1 MSQNSQPGRH
11 RIHTPHRTPAARC
24 WWQAAPK
31 PGPAGK
37 RMTAVAV
44 AGFLLVGVGASTA
57 ALNNGGTADPQAAAA
72 NDAAVAAPS
81 NATLSFTRTAV
92 KSSAAPTATP
102 NVGAAAS
109 DVQVLGANGGAVN
122 DPAGAQAYA
131 AATLASFGW
140 GQDQMACL
148 LPLWNQESDWTTT
161 AENPSS
167 LAYGIVQ
174 SLPAEKMDSA
184 GNDWKN
190 NYQTQIKWGLNYIK
204 DRYGSPC
211 GAWDHETAMN
221 WY

>member
-1 MSQNSQPGRH
+1 MSQKSQHGRR
-11 RIHTPHRTPAARC
+11 RIETLRGTSAARR
-24 WWQAAPK
+24 WWEAAPK
-31 PGPAGK
+31 PGPAGR
-37 RMTAVAV
+37 RMTAVAI
-44 AGFLLVGVGASTA
+44 AGFLLVGVGASNA
-57 ALNNGGTADPQAAAA
+57 ALNNGGTPGPQAAPA
-72 NDAAVAAPS
+72 DAAVAAPS
-81 NATLSFTRTAV
+81 SATLSFTRTAV

-102 NVGAAAS
+102 NVRAAAS

-122 DPAGAQAYA
+122 DPAGAKAYA
-131 AATLASFGW
+131 AASLASFGW
-140 GQDQMACL
+140 GPEQMACL
-148 LPLWNQESDWTTT
+148 LPLWTQESDWTTT
-161 AENPSS
+161 AENPST

-174 SLPAEKMDSA
+174 SLPAEKMDSV

>member
-1 MSQNSQPGRH
+1 MSQESQHGRR
-11 RIHTPHRTPAARC
+11 RIQTPHRASAAGR
-24 WWQAAPK
+24 WWDAAPK

-44 AGFLLVGVGASTA
+44 AGFLLVGVGASNA
-57 ALNNGGTADPQAAAA
+57 ALNNGATVEPQAAAA
-72 NDAAVAAPS
+72 DATVAAPS
-81 NATLSFTRTAV
+81 NASLSFTRTAV

-102 NVGAAAS
+102 NVSGAAA
-109 DVQVLGANGGAVN
+109 DVQALGANGGPVN
-122 DPAGAQAYA
+122 DPAGAKAYA
-131 AATLASFGW
+131 AAALPSYGW
-140 GQDQMACL
+140 GQDQMSCL
-148 LPLWNQESDWTTT
+148 LPLWDQESDWTTT

-190 NYQTQIKWGLNYIK
+190 NYQTQIKWGMTYIK